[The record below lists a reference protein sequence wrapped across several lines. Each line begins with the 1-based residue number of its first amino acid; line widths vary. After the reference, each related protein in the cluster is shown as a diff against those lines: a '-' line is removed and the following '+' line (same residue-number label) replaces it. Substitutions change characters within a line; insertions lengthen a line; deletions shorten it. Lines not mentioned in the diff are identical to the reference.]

1 MAVVL
6 IAPFLLFTVLVGHQ
20 IWSED
25 VGETLASNWSTGD
38 DHVHLIAPEAMAM
51 HHLYVLKTNVDLDG
65 SLGVKGT
72 WSTAD
77 AGPSFLETQLGSVDF
92 VVLAPGIE
100 TAMDENTWVLVT
112 EDDVPVTVPGGIQS
126 GHWTLYR
133 YVG

>member
-1 MAVVL
+1 
-6 IAPFLLFTVLVGHQ
+6 
-20 IWSED
+20 
-25 VGETLASNWSTGD
+25 
-38 DHVHLIAPEAMAM
+38 M
-51 HHLYVLKTNVDLDG
+51 HHLYVMKTNVDLDG

-72 WSTAD
+72 WSTAN

-92 VVLAPGIE
+92 VVVAPGIE
-100 TAMDENTWVLVT
+100 TAMDENTWVLVA